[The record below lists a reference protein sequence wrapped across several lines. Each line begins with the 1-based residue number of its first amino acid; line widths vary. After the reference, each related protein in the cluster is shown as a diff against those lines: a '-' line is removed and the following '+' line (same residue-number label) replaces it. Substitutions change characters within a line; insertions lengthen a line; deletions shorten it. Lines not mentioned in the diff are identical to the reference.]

1 MMKQRAADWKPMT
14 IFLFCIYFAV
24 LTWIIV
30 FKMALPGE
38 SLPHFRSVNW
48 IPFGDSMIINDR
60 ISYEEIIQN
69 ILAFVPFGIYL
80 SMLFP
85 ERSLIYKLL
94 PASVCSLGYE
104 ILQFVCAIGA
114 SDITDWLGNS
124 FGALIGMGVYTV
136 FYHVFGK
143 YTNRI
148 FNICAAIATMG
159 MSLLIVI
166 LIVSN

>member
-1 MMKQRAADWKPMT
+1 MKQRAADGRQMT
-14 IFLFCIYFAV
+14 IFLFCIYLAA

-30 FKMALPGE
+30 FKMALFGE

-48 IPFGDSMIINDR
+48 IPFGDSMVINNQ
-60 ISYEEIIQN
+60 ISYDEIIQN

-85 ERSLIYKLL
+85 EHSLIYKML
-94 PASVCSLGYE
+94 PASACSLGYE
-104 ILQFVCAIGA
+104 ILQFVFAIGA
-114 SDITDWLGNS
+114 SDITDWIGNS
-124 FGALIGMGVYTV
+124 FGALMGIGVYAV
-136 FYHVFGK
+136 FYKLFGNH
-143 YTNRI
+143 TNRI
-148 FNICAAIATMG
+148 FNICAAIATIG